1 MAQGFAT
8 FFVEN
13 DGRILDGFFKINIIK
28 EREIDDPLQSSI
40 SQRSHSMSMY
50 TQSITSLSVKVK
62 FLCESEVLFYER
74 CSIK

>member
-28 EREIDDPLQSSI
+28 RKRD
-40 SQRSHSMSMY
+40 R
-50 TQSITSLSVKVK
+50 
-62 FLCESEVLFYER
+62 
-74 CSIK
+74 

>member
-50 TQSITSLSVKVK
+50 T
-62 FLCESEVLFYER
+62 
-74 CSIK
+74 